1 MPFGTAAGTDR
12 GTPSETPVGTSET
25 SVGKAHQPLRVAVR
39 DEIRQRIIVGS
50 LAQGERI
57 FEDQLA
63 QDLGVSRNPVR
74 EALQTLA
81 REGFVEI
88 EPRRGARV
96 MVLSDTRATELFQV
110 REPLEGLVAALAA
123 ERRTDAQ
130 LGDLAAI
137 VEAGRDAL
145 GAGNLTA
152 LPALNTRFH
161 RLLVETAD
169 NALLAELLDELMHVI
184 EWMYT
189 RRVARAGVLVVG
201 RARRHHGVHRRARS
215 RRRRGHRPRSHPQ
228 GARRLLRGQGRALTS
243 VLSASDCRSA
253 HLGQTG
259 RWGLAQKP
267 RTTPPSTR
275 TAAPVT

>member
-12 GTPSETPVGTSET
+12 GTPPETPVGTSET

-189 RRVARAGVLVVG
+189 RRVRERAFWSWDEHAAITARIAARDPAGAEAI
-201 RARRHHGVHRRARS
+201 ARDHIRKARD
-215 RRRRGHRPRSHPQ
+215 GYF
-228 GARRLLRGQGRALTS
+228 
-243 VLSASDCRSA
+243 
-253 HLGQTG
+253 
-259 RWGLAQKP
+259 
-267 RTTPPSTR
+267 
-275 TAAPVT
+275 AAKVAP